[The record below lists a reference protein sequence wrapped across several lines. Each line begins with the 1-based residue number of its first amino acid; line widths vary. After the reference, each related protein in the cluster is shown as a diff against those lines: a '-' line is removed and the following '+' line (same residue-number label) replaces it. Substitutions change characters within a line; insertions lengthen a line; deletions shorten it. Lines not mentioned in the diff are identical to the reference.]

1 MQAGSATI
9 AIIGG
14 GFSGTVLAANLLRRP
29 PANPTRIV
37 LIERRP
43 CIGCGVAYAPSGFPF
58 LLNVP
63 AARMS
68 ATSYEPA
75 QLIEYA
81 RRQLPYADS
90 ETYLTREFYGEY
102 LRDFLRAAEAAAP
115 RHVQFERIHGEV
127 SALCSQRPRG
137 PIRVLLNEQSVS
149 AEQVV
154 LACGEPSPAARPYA
168 MEVAHLSRYVGDP
181 YRELPVK
188 PTDRSVLL
196 VGTGLT
202 MVDVAVA
209 AAAGDPTLKITALSR
224 HGRLPSTQAE
234 SLQPVVLDAR
244 ADLCGMLAGGSVR
257 HALASARRR
266 RAPVAER
273 RPRHRLQRLGSPARV
288 YRRCAVAAFARSR
301 PGQPRSDRTRAAHRS
316 ARRPDRCRRPSLRS
330 ALLSGP
336 MLRASHWEATA
347 VGELRV
353 RAEALAALLAK
364 RELAPIPTETDQP
377 EPEPAAWPRRLGY
390 IAATYLTMTNC

>member
-14 GFSGTVLAANLLRRP
+14 GFSGTVLAANLLRHP

-37 LIERRP
+37 LIERRAR
-43 CIGCGVAYAPSGFPF
+43 IGCGLAYAPGGFPF

-68 ATSYEPA
+68 ASSYEPS

-81 RRQLPYADS
+81 RRQLPYADG

-102 LRDFLRAAEAAAP
+102 LRDFVRAAERAAP
-115 RHVQFERIHGEV
+115 RHVQFERLHGEV
-127 SALCSQRPRG
+127 TALCPQRPRA

-168 MEVAHLSRYVGDP
+168 MEVAHLPRYVREP
-181 YRELPVK
+181 YQELPVK

-202 MVDVAVA
+202 MVDMAVA
-209 AAAGDPTLKITALSR
+209 AGAGDPDLKITALSR
-224 HGRLPSTQAE
+224 HGRLPATQAE
-234 SLQPVVLDAR
+234 SLQPAVLDAHV
-244 ADLCGMLAGGSVR
+244 DLCGMLAGGSVR
-257 HALASARRR
+257 RALAAVRRVVRDVQELGGDWREGITRARACVPAVWHNLSESERRR
-266 RAPVAER
+266 FLRHVRVYWETSRHRMPPTFAARIAEMRRTGQLEVRAGRIVRLQGETQGIAVR
-273 RPRHRLQRLGSPARV
+273 WRPRG
-288 YRRCAVAAFARSR
+288 
-301 PGQPRSDRTRAAHRS
+301 G
-316 ARRPDRCRRPSLRS
+316 
-330 ALLSGP
+330 
-336 MLRASHWEATA
+336 
-347 VGELRV
+347 GELRV
-353 RAEALAALLAK
+353 
-364 RELAPIPTETDQP
+364 
-377 EPEPAAWPRRLGY
+377 
-390 IAATYLTMTNC
+390 